1 MDFMTNDD
9 HKDEIIRKAA
19 SDYNRPPATPHAEM
33 WTAIQAACSAPA
45 SGPRLH
51 VMGGGP
57 AVPARHTQNRFAS
70 HYTWLGAAAAAVLLV
85 ATGIGIGRMSSTPVQ
100 TAPIAAAKPTSTVAT
115 IAPQAAPNVEPGPS
129 TVVAPIP
136 SSERSASPGEFASTP
151 RTREG
156 SLKSPRIIGTGK
168 LRPLGDSRNEPYPVS
183 SFAATNVSYQVA
195 TQKHLEDA
203 EALLTSFALEGHDA
217 RTDAQFAGWAKGLLS
232 NTRLLLDSPAGNDP
246 RRAKLLG
253 DLELVLAQIVQL
265 SPNAPAQ
272 DRELIQGSIQNGHV
286 LTRLR
291 AATPADQPRGIQEK

>member
-1 MDFMTNDD
+1 MTEDERKDDF
-9 HKDEIIRKAA
+9 IRNAA
-19 SDYNRPPATPHAEM
+19 SDYNRPPATPRDDM
-33 WTAIQAACSAPA
+33 WTAIQAARSIPA

-51 VMGGGP
+51 VLAGGAAAP
-57 AVPARHTQNRFAS
+57 AGYTARNRSAS
-70 HYTWLGAAAAAVLLV
+70 RYTWLGAAAAAIILV
-85 ATGIGIGRMSSTPVQ
+85 ATGIGIGRMTSAPSASTRVAVARP
-100 TAPIAAAKPTSTVAT
+100 PAAIAT
-115 IAPQAAPNVEPGPS
+115 IAPQSPPTVDPAPASTITPAA
-129 TVVAPIP
+129 
-136 SSERSASPGEFASTP
+136 SSEKTATPREFASAP
-151 RTREG
+151 RTRED
-156 SLKSPRIIGTGK
+156 LRKSPRIIGRGE
-168 LRPLGDSRNEPYPVS
+168 LRPVTGARIDPYVANT
-183 SFAATNVSYQVA
+183 FAATNVSYQVA

-217 RTDAQFAGWAKGLLS
+217 RMDAQFAGWAKGLLS

>member
-1 MDFMTNDD
+1 MTEDD
-9 HKDEIIRKAA
+9 LKDDIIRKAA
-19 SDYNRPPATPHAEM
+19 SQYNRPPITPREDM
-33 WTAIQAACSAPA
+33 WTAIQAAHSAPA
-45 SGPRLH
+45 TGPRLH
-51 VMGGGP
+51 VMAGGAP
-57 AVPARHTQNRFAS
+57 APAPVPAPKRFAS

-85 ATGIGIGRMSSTPVQ
+85 ATGIGIGRMSSTAV
-100 TAPIAAAKPTSTVAT
+100 APTRTAAAKPTATVAT
-115 IAPQAAPNVEPGPS
+115 TAHVAVPTLEQSPAATAGPSAPLAVSAAPRE
-129 TVVAPIP
+129 VASAP
-136 SSERSASPGEFASTP
+136 RSREEI
-151 RTREG
+151 RT
-156 SLKSPRIIGTGK
+156 SPRIIGRGE
-168 LRPLGDSRNEPYPVS
+168 LRPVSNSKNDSYPATS
-183 SFAATNVSYQVA
+183 LAATNVSYQVA

-217 RTDAQFAGWAKGLLS
+217 RMDAQFAGWAKGLLS

-291 AATPADQPRGIQEK
+291 AATPADQPRGIQDK